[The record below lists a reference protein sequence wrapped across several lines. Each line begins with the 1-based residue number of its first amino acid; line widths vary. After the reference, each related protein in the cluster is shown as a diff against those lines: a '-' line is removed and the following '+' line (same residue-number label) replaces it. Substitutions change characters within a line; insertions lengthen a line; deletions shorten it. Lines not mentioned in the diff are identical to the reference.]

1 MTSIVI
7 QRGEMQKQQ
16 REDSQQDTNGVRVK
30 QCICKPRGSKDCNQI
45 PVATRGKEPS
55 ALQVT
60 EDCRL
65 LDFGPGAPQPYDNIF
80 LKIESMFFTS
90 AMSS

>member
-1 MTSIVI
+1 MWLALLYKEERSRNNV
-7 QRGEMQKQQ
+7 Q

-30 QCICKPRGSKDCNQI
+30 QCICKPRGSKDCNKI
-45 PVATRGKEPS
+45 PVAT
-55 ALQVT
+55 
-60 EDCRL
+60 RL

-80 LKIESMFFTS
+80 LKIEAKPSMFFTS